1 MTIDDA
7 VWGIAFFFL
16 VPVVALFFGA
26 IAADK

>member
-16 VPVVALFFGA
+16 VPVVALFIGVLGK
-26 IAADK
+26 DL

>member
-7 VWGIAFFFL
+7 IWGIAFFFL

-26 IAADK
+26 IADK